1 MVIAAFVVC
10 FLWKDL
16 LVQDSSDS
24 SLIDDDGAGLIF
36 FRLII
41 QSRVTISRVQLQ
53 LQSNKPK
60 LIVGWEV

>member
-41 QSRVTISRVQLQ
+41 PISSNNLKSSVAVTV
-53 LQSNKPK
+53 
-60 LIVGWEV
+60 